1 MINIYDYGLLR
12 LLWTPFMLCSFWQD
26 TMQLFHRFMDKI
38 RIFTDIGIGKSNKG
52 GSNILTYIAKKLQAD
67 GIVSLYRLLY
77 TGEMAWDEVKNLRLI
92 CEKNNLMDRT
102 IKIIIP

>member
-1 MINIYDYGLLR
+1 MAKYTITGDRILNI
-12 LLWTPFMLCSFWQD
+12 PFMLSSFWQD
-26 TMQLFHRFMDKI
+26 SMQLFHRFMDKF
-38 RIFTDIGIGKSNKG
+38 RIFTDIGLGKSNKG

-77 TGEMAWDEVKNLRLI
+77 TGEMAWDDVKI
-92 CEKNNLMDRT
+92 CDLYVRENNLMDRT